1 MRGSSLPEL
10 LVTLAVI
17 GLATAMATLRLAT
30 FGDRFAVEAATADL
44 LVAYQRARLT
54 ALGTAQPVRFEFAA
68 PRATAWSLGTTDSS
82 LAWTIPGPAARG
94 VTLVESPGPVVM
106 TPAGVT
112 MGVANGRYVL
122 ERGDIRRTVVASRLG
137 RLRVSRPRGRRGPTR
152 RAGSDS
158 AGPSGSG
165 SIGQCPGVAPPGACC
180 RGCAGARPGSAP
192 ARLPPG

>member
-1 MRGSSLPEL
+1 MRGHSLPEL

-17 GLATAMATLRLAT
+17 GLATAVATLRLAA

-44 LVAYQRARLT
+44 LIAYQRARLT
-54 ALGTAQPVRFEFAA
+54 ALGSAQPVRFEFAA
-68 PRATAWSLGTTDSS
+68 TRATAWSLGPTDSS

-94 VTLVESPGPVVM
+94 VALVESPGPVVM

-122 ERGDIRRTVVASRLG
+122 ERGDTRRAVVASRLG
-137 RLRVSRPRGRRGPTR
+137 RLRVSRPRGRRGPVR
-152 RAGSDS
+152 RDGSGS

-165 SIGQCPGVAPPGACC
+165 SIGRCPGVEPPGACC
-180 RGCAGARPGSAP
+180 RECAGARRGCAP
-192 ARLPPG
+192 ARRLPD